1 MWGQACAYAKLV
13 IVIYFVL
20 PALAIWLT
28 WIAEK
33 GGEKHHEQTKN

>member
-33 GGEKHHEQTKN
+33 GGTHGHEKN